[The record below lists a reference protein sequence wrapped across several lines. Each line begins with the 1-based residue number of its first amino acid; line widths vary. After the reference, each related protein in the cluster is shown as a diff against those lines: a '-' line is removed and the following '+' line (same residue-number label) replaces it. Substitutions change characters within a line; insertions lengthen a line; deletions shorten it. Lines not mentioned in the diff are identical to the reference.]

1 MSSYHSIAERI
12 VSVIFSPESIRGVA
26 DGVLSIPV
34 DLAYLGRGFIDTE
47 TRYQRQDETMR
58 LIQAAQRGL
67 FTAIHFSDA
76 VEKVIS
82 LFATYVP
89 QKKQDGFYRHS
100 LFSVGGRMVT
110 ANFVSTIIARSILN
124 TQKLTALQG
133 LLRGGASSIILFG
146 GMVERCIYKSMTLND
161 KNHTLYKKLRY
172 PNDLDFLYFLLE
184 DYISPFIDALTVQ
197 QREGDIAFNQI
208 ISIVEGEIK
217 SRGILV

>member
-1 MSSYHSIAERI
+1 
-12 VSVIFSPESIRGVA
+12 
-26 DGVLSIPV
+26 
-34 DLAYLGRGFIDTE
+34 
-47 TRYQRQDETMR
+47 
-58 LIQAAQRGL
+58 
-67 FTAIHFSDA
+67 
-76 VEKVIS
+76 
-82 LFATYVP
+82 
-89 QKKQDGFYRHS
+89 
-100 LFSVGGRMVT
+100 MVT

-161 KNHTLYKKLRY
+161 KNYTLYKKLRY